1 MQKKRSS
8 DLVLGVMVTN
18 RMLHAVLMQGEGE
31 SVRVLRRFTRQRVT
45 KGSQAG
51 LMSSV
56 PELQEDASSAGDFTI
71 QFGDGTTGGGGGE
84 NLFLSSEFGGGGGV
98 SGLMDSEEDVAGG
111 ISSTFVLELGDIL
124 AECKDVGYE
133 DPIVAFCADSSD
145 VMHVELRTSANDKK
159 DGKGK
164 DEVQGASFRTSTA
177 DRSWLLKVLGE
188 QYQGGFEANRVG
200 FLKMSSIDPG
210 ELRYL
215 AVFPKQRD
223 SVIATLLAMRE
234 QQNLRLPIVR
244 VLDAEVPLYL
254 GLARSAL
261 ASSSIQT
268 PPERTHSLIVRAGT
282 EDTLVLFMR
291 GSQLLHYE
299 SLRSLTAYESP
310 ETICSRVLLQQD
322 EHGINE
328 VQHVFLLSEEREE
341 ELVES
346 FEMFFPDSHVASLR
360 HVIYDL
366 GDLGLEEANTSAI
379 VGAVASALRLLPD
392 ERFNGVFDEINLMPN
407 RLIKRRFKIPIT
419 WHIPVIGLLIMLTAL
434 FFVYK
439 YISIDREIESLQ
451 QQLAGYPAE
460 ILDADPR
467 ILQAQIDSFDTVT
480 SSYLNALTVLDDLL
494 KGSDQWSRTLEKVA
508 EATASV
514 RGIWIDNWRPESNQ
528 LVIIGNASARDRVVT
543 LSEKLGAEIESL
555 TFSDIREAPVFSFR
569 MRMPVIIELPEAAIY
584 LRNQVEGAIDEAN
597 QGTSGEGEVLPQS
610 GSGIP
615 NP

>member
-1 MQKKRSS
+1 
-8 DLVLGVMVTN
+8 VLGVMVTN
-18 RMLHAVLMQGEGE
+18 RMLHAVLLQAEGE

-45 KGSQAG
+45 KGAQAG
-51 LMSSV
+51 IMTSV
-56 PELQEDASSAGDFTI
+56 PELQEDASSGGDFTI
-71 QFGDGTTGGGGGE
+71 QFGDGTDAGS
-84 NLFLSSEFGGGGGV
+84 NLFLNSEFGGGNA
-98 SGLMDSEEDVAGG
+98 SGLMDSEEDMAGG

-124 AECKDVGYE
+124 AECKDTGYE

-145 VMHVELRTSANDKK
+145 VMHVELRSSAAEK
-159 DGKGK
+159 KGK
-164 DEVQGASFRTSTA
+164 EEEEGAGFRVENS

-188 QYQGGFEANRVG
+188 QYQGGYEANRVG
-200 FLKMSSIDPG
+200 FLKMNSIEPG

-234 QQNLRLPIVR
+234 QQNARLPTVR
-244 VLDAEVPLYL
+244 ILDAEVPLYL

-261 ASSSIQT
+261 ATSSVQT

-346 FEMFFPDSHVASLR
+346 FEMFFPDSRVSSLR
-360 HVIYDL
+360 QTVYEL
-366 GDLGLEEANTSAI
+366 GDLGLDEANTSAI
-379 VGAVASALRLLPD
+379 VGAVASALRLVPED
-392 ERFNGVFDEINLMPN
+392 RFLGVFDEINLMPN

-419 WHIPVIGLLIMLTAL
+419 WHIPVIGLLIMLTGL

-439 YISIDREIESLQ
+439 YISIDKEIAQYQ
-451 QQLAGYPAE
+451 QMLAEYPAE
-460 ILDADPR
+460 IQSADANV
-467 ILQAQIDSFDTVT
+467 LQARIDSFDTVT
-480 SSYLNALTVLDDLL
+480 ASYLNALTVLDDLL
-494 KGSDQWSRTLEKVA
+494 KGSDKWSRTLEQVS

-514 RGIWIDNWRPESNQ
+514 RGIWIDNWRPEGTE
-528 LVIIGNASARDRVVT
+528 LVIVGTSSARDRVVDLAT
-543 LSEKLGAEIESL
+543 NLDGDIESL
-555 TFSDIREAPVFSFR
+555 TYSEIREAPVFSFR
-569 MRMPVIIELPEAAIY
+569 MRVPVIDDLPAAAKY
-584 LRNQVEGAIDEAN
+584 LRNQVEGAISTENEAADPAP
-597 QGTSGEGEVLPQS
+597 QTGTPPVP
-610 GSGIP
+610 
-615 NP
+615 

>member
-18 RMLHAVLMQGEGE
+18 RMLHAVLLQGEGD

-45 KGSQAG
+45 KGAQTG
-51 LMSSV
+51 LMTSV
-56 PELQEDASSAGDFTI
+56 PELQEDASSGGDFTI
-71 QFGDGTTGGGGGE
+71 QFGDGTGTDS
-84 NLFLSSEFGGGGGV
+84 NLFLNSEFGAGGGGV
-98 SGLMDSEEDVAGG
+98 SGFMDSEEDMPGG

-124 AECKDVGYE
+124 AECKDTGYE

-145 VMHVELRTSANDKK
+145 VMHVELRSAAGDKK
-159 DGKGK
+159 DKGKGEE
-164 DEVQGASFRTSTA
+164 DGASFRVASG

-200 FLKMSSIDPG
+200 FLKMNSIDPG

-234 QQNLRLPIVR
+234 QQNSRLPIVR
-244 VLDAEVPLYL
+244 ILDAEVPLYL

-291 GSQLLHYE
+291 GSKLLHYE

-322 EHGINE
+322 EHGINDI
-328 VQHVFLLSEEREE
+328 QHVFLLSEEREE

-346 FEMFFPDSHVASLR
+346 FEMFFPDSHVSSLR
-360 HVIYDL
+360 QTVYEL

-379 VGAVASALRLLPD
+379 VGAVAAALRLLPE
-392 ERFNGVFDEINLMPN
+392 ERFGGVFDEINLMPN

-419 WHIPVIGLLIMLTAL
+419 WHVPVIGLLIMLTGL

-439 YISIDREIESLQ
+439 YISIDKEIEYHQ
-451 QQLAGYPAE
+451 QQLAGYPPE
-460 ILDADPR
+460 ILNADAQV
-467 ILQAQIDSFDTVT
+467 LQARIDSFDTVT
-480 SSYLNALTVLDDLL
+480 ASYLNALTVLDDLL
-494 KGSDQWSRTLEKVA
+494 KGSDQWSRTLEKVS
-508 EATASV
+508 EATAGI
-514 RGIWIDNWRPESNQ
+514 RGIWIDNWRPEQ
-528 LVIIGNASARDRVVT
+528 DKIVLIGSASSKDRIVR
-543 LSEKLGAEIESL
+543 LAQSLDGDIESQ
-555 TFSDIREAPVFSFR
+555 TYDEIREAPVFSFR
-569 MRMPVIIELPEAAIY
+569 MRIPIIIELPEAAIY
-584 LRNQVEGAIDEAN
+584 LRNQIEGSLDEMEMLQDSTQAL
-597 QGTSGEGEVLPQS
+597 QGQNPSAV
-610 GSGIP
+610 P

>member
-8 DLVLGVMVTN
+8 DLVLGVMVTS
-18 RMLHAVLMQGEGE
+18 RMLHAVLLQGEGD
-31 SVRVLRRFTRQRVT
+31 SVRVLRRFTRQRVA
-45 KGSQAG
+45 KGAQTG
-51 LMSSV
+51 IMSSV
-56 PELQEDASSAGDFTI
+56 PELQEDAASGGDFTI
-71 QFGDGTTGGGGGE
+71 QFGDGTEGGS
-84 NLFLSSEFGGGGGV
+84 NLFLSSEFGAGGV
-98 SGLMDSEEDVAGG
+98 NGLMEGGEDLAGG

-124 AECKDVGYE
+124 AECKDTGYE

-145 VMHVELRTSANDKK
+145 VMHVELRAALSDKK

-164 DEVQGASFRTSTA
+164 GDDGSASFRVPNS
-177 DRSWLLKVLGE
+177 DRSWLLKVLAE

-200 FLKMSSIDPG
+200 FLKMNSPDPA

-234 QQNLRLPIVR
+234 QQSARLPIVR
-244 VLDAEVPLYL
+244 ILDAEVPLYL

-261 ASSSIQT
+261 AQSSIQT
-268 PPERTHSLIVRAGT
+268 PPERTHSLIVRAGP

-322 EHGINE
+322 EHGIND

-346 FEMFFPDSHVASLR
+346 FEMFFPDSKVASLR
-360 HVIYDL
+360 QGLYSL
-366 GDLGLEEANTSAI
+366 GDLGLDEANTSAI

-392 ERFNGVFDEINLMPN
+392 ERFLGVFDEINLMPN

-419 WHIPVIGLLIMLTAL
+419 WHIPVLGLLIMITGL
-434 FFVYK
+434 FFVYR
-439 YISIDREIESLQ
+439 YISVDKEIEQ
-451 QQLAGYPAE
+451 YQTQLASYPPE
-460 ILDADPR
+460 IVNADSR
-467 ILQAQIDSFDTVT
+467 VLQARIDSFDTVT
-480 SSYLNALTVLDDLL
+480 ARYLNALTVLDDLL
-494 KGSDQWSRTLEKVA
+494 KGSDQWSRTLEKVSD
-508 EATASV
+508 ATASV
-514 RGIWIDNWRPESNQ
+514 GGIWIDNWRPEQDQ
-528 LVIIGNASARDRVVT
+528 LVLIGNSSSRDRIVQ
-543 LSEKLGAEIESL
+543 LSKILDGGIESQ
-555 TFSDIREAPVFSFR
+555 TFSEIREAPVFSFR
-569 MRMPVIIELPEAAIY
+569 MRIPVIIELPEAAIY
-584 LRNQVEGAIDEAN
+584 LRNQVEGARNDTTQVDALPATGN
-597 QGTSGEGEVLPQS
+597 Q
-610 GSGIP
+610 IP